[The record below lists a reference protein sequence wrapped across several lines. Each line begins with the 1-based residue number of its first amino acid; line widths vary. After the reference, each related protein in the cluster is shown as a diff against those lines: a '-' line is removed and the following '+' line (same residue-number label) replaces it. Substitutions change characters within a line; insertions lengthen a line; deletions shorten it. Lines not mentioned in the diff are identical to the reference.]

1 MFNRSMR
8 LYALKLGLQ
17 LSDKGFVKKPYKD
30 VTWNKPISVCYTE
43 QDVFK
48 VLALDFKKPSE
59 RDD

>member
-1 MFNRSMR
+1 MR

-30 VTWNKPISVCYTE
+30 VTWNKSISVCYTE
-43 QDVFK
+43 EDVFK
-48 VLALDFKKPSE
+48 VLGLDFKKPSE